1 MGWRELPRRAEAE
14 GGYAGNLGLRRTARV
29 GTALAAGCVALVLYA
44 ATLLPGQ
51 DLGDT
56 ASFQAATGDHRVT
69 PRQAYPLYFALGLV
83 ATNVLPGEPARAANL
98 VSAACGAG
106 AVALLAGVAAVVSGS
121 ALAGLYAGLLFAGS
135 YTFWSQS
142 VIAEVYTLH
151 LLVFGCSL
159 GALLWWERRIRVD
172 PGRHLFP
179 LALFFSFYSL
189 SFGNHLS
196 SILLAPGFTFFLL
209 ATPERRRLVFRPR
222 VMALAAAIAAAG
234 SLQYAWNF
242 SYALAAP
249 ERPEGLAQLLSSF
262 WFDVTKAD
270 WRAAYLF
277 GKEPSTYPSRLLM
290 YLFDLR
296 QQFGIAGTLA
306 AVLGAREVFR
316 RAPALGASLGL
327 VYLVTWTF
335 AFTYNVGDTHV
346 FYLVPHM
353 VVALWAGMGVA
364 SMARWLAG
372 SLRSIAPGGGYGGT
386 RSKARSASGL
396 GVATSALLALF
407 ALHPAWRI
415 FDTLPAV
422 DRSSDRQAQAF
433 LEELTSGLD
442 GRNSIIVS
450 NLNWQLQNGLDYYS
464 RHVAPQLV
472 VVPLHAVFLHFPS
485 LVWNNWSAGRDV
497 VLMGSG
503 ERAVGAA
510 YEGLFAVVP
519 DERRRVRPL
528 SERLSGF
535 PPGSIYLVSLLA
547 PYPEVPLD
555 EDDLDRAL
563 GVLAG
568 GSVEVDSG
576 RYVVLAGR
584 IGSQPSF
591 VRSSN
596 RPFRQ
601 RIDVAGTVFDVRMES
616 WLPPDTIRRAGFGHV
631 IVNRRRLLLLDRG
644 VSVLVVDSDSR
655 PLAREYLGGLF
666 APQERHVVRPA
677 EGSVLSLSGSA
688 SYP

>member
-1 MGWRELPRRAEAE
+1 MGRRELSRRVEAE
-14 GGYAGNLGLRRTARV
+14 GGYAGDFGLRRTACI
-29 GTALAAGCVALVLYA
+29 GAALAAGLVALVLYT

-56 ASFQAATGDHRVT
+56 ASFQAATGDNRVT
-69 PRQAYPLYFALGLV
+69 PRQAYPLYFALGLA
-83 ATNVLPGEPARAANL
+83 ATKVVPGEPARAANL

-106 AVALLAGVAAVVSGS
+106 AVALLAGIAAAVSGS
-121 ALAGLYAGLLFAGS
+121 ALAGLYAGLLLAGS
-135 YTFWSQS
+135 YTFWSHS
-142 VIAEVYTLH
+142 VTAEVYTLH
-151 LLVFGCSL
+151 LLMFGCSL
-159 GALLWWERRIRVD
+159 AALLWWERRVSVD

-179 LALFFSFYSL
+179 LALFFCLYAL

-209 ATPERRRLVFRPR
+209 ATVERRHLVLKPR
-222 VMALAAAIAAAG
+222 VITLAAAIAAAG
-234 SLQYAWNF
+234 TLQYAWNF

-249 ERPEGLAQLLSSF
+249 ERPESLAHLISSF

-270 WRAAYLF
+270 WRAAYVF

-296 QQFGIAGTLA
+296 QQFGLAGALA
-306 AVLGAREVFR
+306 AVFGAREVFR
-316 RAPALGASLGL
+316 RAPLHGASLGL
-327 VYLVTWTF
+327 VYLATWVF

-353 VVALWAGMGVA
+353 VAALWAGIGVA
-364 SMARWLAG
+364 SIARWLAPRLAG
-372 SLRSIAPGGGYGGT
+372 PL
-386 RSKARSASGL
+386 ARQL
-396 GVATSALLALF
+396 NVFTLLALLV
-407 ALHPAWRI
+407 LHPAWRI

-422 DRSSDRQAQAF
+422 DRSSDRQAQEY

-442 GRNSIIVS
+442 GSNSIIVS
-450 NLNWQLQNGLDYYS
+450 QLNWQIQNGLDYYA
-464 RHVAPQLV
+464 RHTAPQLV
-472 VVPLHAVFLHFPS
+472 IVPLHEVFLHFPD
-485 LVWNNWSAGRDV
+485 LVWNNWSAGRDC
-497 VLMGSG
+497 VLLGSAA
-503 ERAVGAA
+503 EAIGAA

-519 DERRRVRPL
+519 DERRRVPRL

-535 PPGSIYLVSLLA
+535 PPGSIYVVSLLA

-555 EDDLDRAL
+555 QEEFERAL
-563 GVLAG
+563 AVLAG
-568 GSVEVDSG
+568 GSVEVDSR
-576 RYVVLAGR
+576 RYVVLAGQV
-584 IGSQPSF
+584 GSRPSF
-591 VRSSN
+591 ARSSD

-601 RIDVAGTVFDVRMES
+601 RIEVAGTVFDVRMES

-631 IVNRRRLLLLDRG
+631 IVGRHRLLLLDRG
-644 VSVLVVDSDSR
+644 VSVLVVNGEHR

-677 EGSVLSLSGSA
+677 GSSVLSLSGSA